1 MNSCML
7 PDDLSNNS
15 TLHINCKGEF
25 VELVKSNLKL
35 CIDFDE
41 FCIIVNKV
49 KTCTGSIKLYAVSNE
64 LAFSYTD
71 SIFKFVQN
79 GAKLNL
85 SKDESRKLFEY
96 IHFDK
101 YRFVN
106 RAKIN
111 KKAACCMA

>member
-1 MNSCML
+1 ML
-7 PDDLSNNS
+7 PDDLSDNS

-25 VELVKSNLKL
+25 VELVKSNLKF
-35 CIDFDE
+35 CIDFEE
-41 FCIIVNKV
+41 FCLIVNKV
-49 KTCTGSIKLYAVSNE
+49 KTCTGPIKLYAVSNV

-71 SIFKFVQN
+71 SVFKFVQE
-79 GAKLNL
+79 GVELIL
-85 SKDESRKLFEY
+85 SKDESRKFFEY

-106 RAKIN
+106 QAKLN